1 MRCALL
7 CVERE
12 SLYHILT
19 MNEISSVLSR
29 MFNFLRRPRRIYLDH
44 AAATPLSPAVRRA
57 MMPYFKAEYG
67 NPSSIHHEGV
77 IARHAVEEAR
87 TSVARTLRVRA
98 TDVTFTSGGTEANNL
113 ALRGTVARLRSEGI
127 AYCDIEII
135 ALRTEHPSIS
145 ETLTHL
151 AALGCV
157 VRYVGVREDGLVD
170 MEQFSEALSPRTR
183 LVTIAYANS
192 ETGVV
197 QDLARIGRTIR
208 KFETQEGTSIVFHT
222 DASQAPLWLSC
233 ALEQLHVDLM
243 TLDAGKFQGPK
254 GVGALIHR
262 PRGELTATTFGGSQE
277 AGLRPGTENV
287 SLVVGFAVA
296 LAAAQATWKERG
308 ERVRAVRDYGCS
320 LLIAVPHVL
329 VNGSLEERLPSNINI
344 SIPGFDT
351 EYAVITL
358 DAAGISCSTKS
369 ACSGAGSGIS
379 TVVFEM
385 TGDTARAGATMR
397 FTLGEETS
405 MRDMERVVEVLKA
418 HLAQMQEFRTEN

>member
-1 MRCALL
+1 MRRALL
-7 CVERE
+7 CAERE

-29 MFNFLRRPRRIYLDH
+29 MFNFFGRPRRIYLDH
-44 AAATPLSPAVRRA
+44 AAATPLSPVVYTA
-57 MMPYFKAEYG
+57 MLPYFTKEYG

-77 IARHAVEEAR
+77 IARRAVEEAR
-87 TSVARTLRVRA
+87 TLVARTLRVRA

-113 ALRGTVARLRSEGI
+113 ALRGTVARLRSEGVV
-127 AYCDIEII
+127 YGDIEIV

-145 ETLTHL
+145 ETLAHL
-151 AALGCV
+151 AAEGCV

-170 MEQFSEALSPRTR
+170 MEQLKGALSPRTR

-197 QDLARIGRTIR
+197 QDLAGIGRTLR
-208 KFETQEGTSIVFHT
+208 KFEKQEGTSIIFHT
-222 DASQAPLWLSC
+222 DASQAPLWLPC

-243 TLDAGKFQGPK
+243 TLDAGKFGGPK

-262 PRGELTATTFGGSQE
+262 PRVELTATTFGGSQE
-277 AGLRPGTENV
+277 SGLRPGTENV
-287 SLVVGFAVA
+287 PLVVGFAVA
-296 LAAAQATWKERG
+296 LAAAQAAWKERG
-308 ERVRAVRDYGCS
+308 DRVRAVRDYGLT
-320 LLIAVPHVL
+320 LLTAIPQVL
-329 VNGSLEERLPSNINI
+329 VNGSLEERLPNNINI

-358 DAAGISCSTKS
+358 DAAGIAYSTKS

-385 TGDTARAGATMR
+385 TGDTARAGATIR
-397 FTLGEETS
+397 LTLGEESTK
-405 MRDMERVVEVLKA
+405 RDMERVADVFKT
-418 HLAQMQEFRTEN
+418 HLAQMEEFRTEN